1 LSLYPIA
8 PLKLSNSFSKSYKHS
23 QASLFITKFELL
35 SIADSLRIITQDID
49 IQNSIATLQSRYNS
63 EKWQRES
70 LQSSIE
76 KKNILLISSFVS
88 FIAIMVIIYIY
99 YKYRTNQ
106 KLVKDINERIRK
118 NDEGQTFSH
127 AILLSDFDNPVMFL
141 FASPD
146 N

>member
-1 LSLYPIA
+1 MLVNVYMIWRKNNFKGA
-8 PLKLSNSFSKSYKHS
+8 IGYKD
-23 QASLFITKFELL
+23 
-35 SIADSLRIITQDID
+35 IADSLRIITQDID

-99 YKYRTNQ
+99 
-106 KLVKDINERIRK
+106 
-118 NDEGQTFSH
+118 F
-127 AILLSDFDNPVMFL
+127 
-141 FASPD
+141 
-146 N
+146 